1 MSEKISFEVDSLTY
15 VVEFD
20 NNEFFLYVDGTKAK
34 TKIAEEV
41 EFDGFDFFEESSQN
55 VLKSSDLVKTKSP
68 IKVFKNVLKF
78 VEDMIGKHKPHFFYF
93 AANEEKKISLYA
105 MVAQQLSKKSGYYLQ
120 ADAGSFYFYKQ
131 A

>member
-41 EFDGFDFFEESSQN
+41 EFDGFDFFEETSHN
-55 VLKSSDLVKTKSP
+55 VMKSSELVKAKSP
-68 IKVFKNVLKF
+68 LKIFKNVLKF
-78 VEDMIGKHKPHFFYF
+78 VEDMIGKHKPHFFFF
-93 AANEEKKISLYA
+93 AANEEKKISLYST
-105 MVAQQLSKKSGYYLQ
+105 VAQQIAKKSEYYLQ
-120 ADAGSFYFYKQ
+120 ADGGSFYFYKQ